1 MSKIYRRPMFRGG
14 GKVSSYG
21 TGIASGLADGGM
33 PDKRGLVDGPGG
45 YAGEQF
51 GGFVNKVPQAAY
63 DSGRAVTGGS
73 IMRGLGFNLPTF
85 YASLVAGAPAALAY
99 LNRAKTDEGLKYM
112 KSTDPSVF
120 DETAM
125 EGEMEAYSEGFIKAN
140 EQGKPISFAD
150 NFFLDPET
158 GTYPKFMGRTGDR
171 EKLAAI
177 AAAEENIDDFED
189 YGEAANLEKGERAL
203 DAVMRTAL
211 ERKKRKEDI
220 NDLLNNSTNGEIEKD
235 TRSAKEQILENKK
248 LFEEVM
254 GGGKSAMIDD
264 LSTMGLSFAGKALK
278 EGATTKSAFSEF
290 FEEESKRPSRKAKVS
305 DAASNAAIQAYLT
318 GEKSYNDLMKA
329 LKVNQAGIDYKMGV
343 ESAAKKALTYE
354 ELKTLNKQT
363 STTKKNKTAAQTWLN
378 NQSKEIGQNFLN
390 PISSKDNTEEL
401 FVKENVGEY
410 FLDEDSGEFFQIVI
424 IDGAIGKKRIP

>member
-329 LKVNQAGIDYKMGV
+329 LKVNQAAVDYKI
-343 ESAAKKALTYE
+343 KR
-354 ELKTLNKQT
+354 
-363 STTKKNKTAAQTWLN
+363 
-378 NQSKEIGQNFLN
+378 
-390 PISSKDNTEEL
+390 SKDSQTIDSLLSDYAKGQGSDRTDEGVMQSAYNELYGGGTFKGKLPEDQSELVVGSIYYADDPNNSRTKIIFLIDEEGNAQEINRVL
-401 FVKENVGEY
+401 K
-410 FLDEDSGEFFQIVI
+410 
-424 IDGAIGKKRIP
+424 